1 MIKTRLTD
9 VNKQFEPQTRASGL
23 QVLDHGFS
31 LLIKTMAQKKIK
43 NWMRWIGIATV
54 NYMLLWYSYLL

>member
-31 LLIKTMAQKKIK
+31 LLVKTMAQKKIK
-43 NWMRWIGIATV
+43 N
-54 NYMLLWYSYLL
+54 